1 MEREEAFDLIMAKIT
16 EANWHWLSYHFL
28 PYKQGCEHFLAAAI
42 VDSLLQIETCIP
54 GFTEEFST
62 RLASL
67 SGREKFLPHYEQII
81 QLLSELYVIR
91 HLVLSCPQGSEFIH
105 EPKAEGSEKNPEVG
119 VTTQNKRL
127 FFEVKCRQYIEHH
140 NNRGS
145 AAIEIP
151 SRMDGILDLANSIK
165 IEEETIVL
173 PRDNGIK
180 DFLISAEAKFSA
192 FKKEDPSVLC
202 ILVIAWDD
210 FAYEPISSLLNHASG
225 LLTERSFYKEND
237 SAVQFNNI
245 DGILIVRLSHQLVRA
260 TRDELPVDGLRHPLD
275 WGRKDEVLPK
285 AFIPVSELTD
295 KTEKYL
301 CDLLEAHHIK
311 DLQHVADYRP
321 QELVFHV

>member
-1 MEREEAFDLIMAKIT
+1 MEREETVNLILSKVDDVS
-16 EANWHWLSYHFL
+16 WHWLSYHFQ
-28 PYKQGCEHFLAAAI
+28 PYKKGYEHFLAAAI
-42 VDSLLQIETCIP
+42 VDSCLRIEEHIP

-91 HLVLSCPQGSEFIH
+91 HLVSSCPNGSEFIH
-105 EPKAEGSEKNPEVG
+105 EPKAEGSEKNPEIG
-119 VTTQNKRL
+119 ITTQNKKL

-165 IEEETIVL
+165 SEDETIVL
-173 PRDNGIK
+173 PRDNVIK
-180 DFLISAEAKFSA
+180 DFLISAESKFSC
-192 FKKEDPSVLC
+192 FKKEDPSALC

-210 FAYEPISSLLNHASG
+210 FAYEPISSLINNASG
-225 LLTERSFYKEND
+225 LLTERSFFKEND
-237 SAVQFNNI
+237 SAVQFGNI
-245 DGILIVRLSHQLVRA
+245 DGILITRISHQLVRS
-260 TRDELPVDGLRHPLD
+260 TRNELPVDGLRHPLD

-285 AFIPVSELTD
+285 AFIPVSELAD
-295 KTEKYL
+295 ETEKYL

-321 QELVFHV
+321 QEFVFHV

>member
-1 MEREEAFDLIMAKIT
+1 MEREEVVELILTKVEET
-16 EANWHWLSYHFL
+16 DWHWLSYHFL
-28 PYKQGCEHFLAAAI
+28 TYKNGYEHFLAAAI
-42 VDSLLQIETCIP
+42 VDSCLQIEIRIP
-54 GFTEEFST
+54 GFTDEFST

-91 HLVLSCPQGSEFIH
+91 HLVISCPDESVFTH

-119 VTTQNKRL
+119 VTTKDKKL

-151 SRMDGILDLANSIK
+151 SRMDGILDLANAIK
-165 IEEETIVL
+165 NEGETIVL
-173 PRDNGIK
+173 PRDNVIK
-180 DFLISAEAKFSA
+180 DFLISAESKFSG
-192 FKKEDPSVLC
+192 FKKEDTSVLC
-202 ILVIAWDD
+202 ILVIVWDD

-225 LLTERSFYKEND
+225 LLTERSFFKENE
-237 SAVQFNNI
+237 SPVQFNNI

-260 TRDELPVDGLRHPLD
+260 TRDEFPVDGLGHPLD

-295 KTEKYL
+295 ETEKYL
-301 CDLLEAHHIK
+301 CDLLDAHHIK
-311 DLQHVADYRP
+311 DLQHVADYRS
-321 QELVFHV
+321 QELVLHV